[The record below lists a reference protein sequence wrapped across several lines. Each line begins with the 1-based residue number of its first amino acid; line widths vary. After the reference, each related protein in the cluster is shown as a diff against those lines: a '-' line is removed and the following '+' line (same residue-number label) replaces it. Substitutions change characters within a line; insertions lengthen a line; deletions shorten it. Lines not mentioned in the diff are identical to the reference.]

1 MLPREIIGQIIS
13 VAAMGC
19 NILSYQNK
27 NQKSLLLFQLLGGT
41 LFAISFFLLG
51 ATIGAILN
59 IIAVVRAV
67 MFLFSDK
74 LKMSH
79 PLWLAGFIAIYI
91 AVYVLNFTVFGT
103 EPRFINFA
111 IEVLPVIGMTALSVG
126 FMFEDSSKVRMLG
139 LVSSPAWLI
148 YNIYYLSVG
157 AIICES
163 LSLISIFIGM
173 LRHDKKPVADLTKK
187 D

>member
-13 VAAMGC
+13 IAAMGC

-51 ATIGAILN
+51 ATVGAILN
-59 IIAVVRAV
+59 LIAVIRAL
-67 MFLFSDK
+67 MFLFSEK

-79 PLWLAGFIAIYI
+79 PLWLFAFMVSYVTVYI
-91 AVYVLNFTVFGT
+91 LTFTVFGT
-103 EPRFINFA
+103 KPSLVNFL
-111 IEVLPVIGMTALSVG
+111 IEILPVIGMTALSVG
-126 FMFEDSSKVRMLG
+126 FMFEDSSKVRVLG

-157 AIICES
+157 AIICEA
-163 LSLISIFIGM
+163 LSLISIFIGI
-173 LRHDKKPVADLTKK
+173 LRHDKK
-187 D
+187 